1 MMKYKKD
8 ARVLHSKF
16 GEGIV
21 LFDSDDSV
29 IVRFESEIQSCRPQD
44 LKLILD
50 VKDAMA
56 SGESTPLRVMLPR
69 LQAQCIKSV
78 NDQWGVF
85 ARSKIDLLPHQLW
98 VCRQARMKDPC
109 RLMIADDVGL
119 GKTIEAGLILSSM
132 FAANRL
138 RRLLILV
145 PASLVEQWQ
154 QRMYDMFDI
163 RAQVYTSQGDTAT
176 SRFWEVS
183 DVVIASLDTLKMD
196 NPGRRG
202 RFLSAEPWDLVVVDE
217 AHHLNNEKKGGA
229 TQGYALI
236 ESMEEHE
243 KLRDMLFF
251 TGTPHK
257 GKNFSFLSLMKLLA
271 PQEFNPHGMMELQLD
286 KLRNYMIR
294 NNKYNVTDLQGNRL
308 FQPPVVRSMT
318 YAYSDEESEFY
329 NRLTSF
335 IETGMAY
342 AGSLNRETGS
352 IVMFV
357 LVTMQKLASSSV
369 AAVTNAIRR
378 RIRRFEEAKVER
390 ANLQEELKSYDEIE
404 DDYALDRKAQLEERI
419 LELASF
425 VQVGQNEQGSLK
437 ELLSLAERVKD
448 ETKIRTIME
457 TIEADYPDEPIVFFT
472 EYKATQAAIM
482 SALMKRYGERCVT
495 FINGDER
502 LEGVVMPDGRV
513 QNLSVSRFDA
523 KDAFNAG
530 NYRFIV
536 STEAAG
542 EGIDLQENCHVLFH
556 VDLPWNPM
564 RLHQRVGRLNRYGQK
579 CRVEVRSFRNPDTVE
594 SRIWDKLNA
603 KLENINLAFGAVME
617 QKEDM
622 FQLVLGMASQ
632 RDIQGLFAEA
642 PRNADEETLSK
653 WFDAKSGTIGGKD
666 VVKTVQQV
674 FGNAARFDYHQVSS
688 VLPRVDLPDLLPF
701 WKNLLSA
708 KERRLSVDGDLL
720 TFNTPDDW
728 RGFGILPKYE
738 EMQLTRK
745 PRDKNKILGSGHRIF
760 DIGLR
765 DALSFEGVVAVSSA
779 ITNDYLF
786 YTVYDKVTDDSK
798 EKGTRVYVCE
808 VGDDGLRR
816 ILVDWEALKLLNG
829 VSSSSTGHMN
839 RNIPA
844 SVFDECELAVVEYV
858 KHGDFAPRIPV
869 ASLSAAIVRSD
880 DSISRSGV
888 K

>member
-1 MMKYKKD
+1 MFAKD
-8 ARVLHSKF
+8 SKVRHVKHGNGVVLADL
-16 GEGIV
+16 G
-21 LFDSDDSV
+21 DSV
-29 IVRFESEIQSCRPQD
+29 LVRFETEIQSCLPAD
-44 LKLILD
+44 LKQVLD
-50 VKDAMA
+50 VQGAINA
-56 SGESTPLRVMLPR
+56 RAFSSLQSMLPR

-163 RAQVYTSQGDTAT
+163 RAQVYSSQGDTPT

-183 DVVIASLDTLKMD
+183 DVVVASLDTLKLD

-217 AHHLNNEKKGGA
+217 AHHLNNEEKGGA

-243 KLRDMLFF
+243 KLRDLLFF

-257 GKNFSFLSLMKLLA
+257 GKNFSFLSLMRLLA
-271 PQEFNPHGMMELQLD
+271 PKEFNPHGVMALQLD
-286 KLRNYMIR
+286 RLRNYMIR

-308 FQPPVVRSMT
+308 FQPPVVQSMT
-318 YAYSDEESEFY
+318 YAYSEAESEFY
-329 NRLTSF
+329 NKLTSF
-335 IETGMAY
+335 IESGMAY

-369 AAVTNAIRR
+369 AAVANALRK
-378 RIRRFEEAKVER
+378 RIRRFEDAKIER
-390 ANLQEELKSYDEIE
+390 KRLEDELKIYDEME
-404 DDYALDRKAQLEERI
+404 DEYSLDRKAQLEERI
-419 LELASF
+419 FELASF
-425 VQVGQNEQGSLK
+425 VQIGQNEQGALK
-437 ELLSLAERVKD
+437 ELLSLAEQVVD
-448 ETKIRTIME
+448 ETKIRAIME
-457 TIEADYPDEPIVFFT
+457 TIESEYPEEPIVFFT
-472 EYKATQAAIM
+472 EYKATQSAIM
-482 SALMKRYGERCVT
+482 HALMERYGEGCVT

-502 LEGVVMPDGRV
+502 LDGVVMPGGAVRS
-513 QNLSVSRFDA
+513 LSVSRFDA

-530 NYRFIV
+530 KFRFIV

-579 CRVEVRSFRNPDTVE
+579 KRVEVRSFRNPDTVE

-603 KLENINLAFGAVME
+603 KLENINQAFGAVME

-632 RDIQGLFAEA
+632 RDIQSLFAEA
-642 PRNADEETLSK
+642 PRNADEETLSR

-674 FGNAARFDYHQVSS
+674 FGSAARFDYHQVSS

-701 WKNLLSA
+701 WKNILSFN
-708 KERRLSVDGDLL
+708 ERRLTIDGDLL
-720 TFNTPDDW
+720 SFNTPDDW
-728 RGFGILPKYE
+728 RGFGVLRKYE
-738 EMQLTRK
+738 AMQLTRK
-745 PRDKNKILGSGHRIF
+745 PKDKNKILGSGHRIF
-760 DIGLR
+760 DMGLR
-765 DALSFEGVVAVSSA
+765 NALAIEGVVAASSGVSF
-779 ITNDYLF
+779 DYLF
-786 YTVYDKVTDDSK
+786 FTVFDQVTDAAK
-798 EKGTRVYVCE
+798 EKGVRTYVCE
-808 VGDDGLRR
+808 VGQEGLKRV
-816 ILVDWEALKLLNG
+816 LVDWEALKILNE
-829 VSSSSTGHMN
+829 VSPSSSVQPE
-839 RNIPA
+839 RNIP
-844 SVFDECELAVVEYV
+844 SSIIETCERAVLDIV
-858 KHGDFAPRIPV
+858 KSDDFAPKVPV
-869 ASLSAAIVRSD
+869 ASLCAAILH
-880 DSISRSGV
+880 G
-888 K
+888 

>member
-1 MMKYKKD
+1 MFAKD
-8 ARVLHSKF
+8 ANVRHLKHGSGVVLADL
-16 GEGIV
+16 G
-21 LFDSDDSV
+21 DSV
-29 IVRFESEIQSCRPQD
+29 LVRFETEIQSCLPAD
-44 LKLILD
+44 LKPVLD
-50 VKDAMA
+50 VKGAIETGA
-56 SGESTPLRVMLPR
+56 FSPLQSMLPR

-163 RAQVYTSQGDTAT
+163 RAQVYSSRGDTAT

-183 DVVIASLDTLKMD
+183 DIVVASLDTLKLD
-196 NPGRRG
+196 NPGRRD

-217 AHHLNNEKKGGA
+217 AHHLNNEEKGGA

-243 KLRDMLFF
+243 KLRDLLFF

-257 GKNFSFLSLMKLLA
+257 GKNFSFLSLMRLLA
-271 PQEFNPHGMMELQLD
+271 PKEFNPHGVMALQLD
-286 KLRNYMIR
+286 RLRNYMIR

-308 FQPPVVRSMT
+308 FLPPVVKAMT
-318 YAYSDEESEFY
+318 YAYSEAEAEFY
-329 NRLTSF
+329 NKLTSF
-335 IETGMAY
+335 IECGMAY

-369 AAVTNAIRR
+369 AAVASALRK
-378 RIRRFEEAKVER
+378 RIRRFEEAKAER
-390 ANLQEELKSYDEIE
+390 RQLEEELKSYDEME
-404 DDYALDRKAQLEERI
+404 DDYSLDRKAQLEERI
-419 LELASF
+419 FELASF
-425 VQVGQNEQGSLK
+425 VQICQNEQGALK
-437 ELLSLAERVKD
+437 ELLSLAEQVTD
-448 ETKIRTIME
+448 ETKIRTIMD
-457 TIEADYPDEPIVFFT
+457 TIETEYPNEPIVFFT
-472 EYKATQAAIM
+472 EYKATQAAM
-482 SALMKRYGERCVT
+482 MRALMDRYGERCVT

-502 LEGVVMPDGRV
+502 LDGVVMPDGSAR
-513 QNLSVSRFDA
+513 NLAVSRFDA
-523 KDAFNAG
+523 KDAFNEG
-530 NYRFIV
+530 KFRFIV

-579 CRVEVRSFRNPDTVE
+579 HRVEVRSFRNPDTVE

-603 KLENINLAFGAVME
+603 KLENINQAFGAVME

-632 RDIQGLFAEA
+632 KDIQSLFAEA
-642 PRNADEETLSK
+642 PRDADEESLSR

-701 WKNLLSA
+701 WKNLLA
-708 KERRLSVDGDLL
+708 YKERRLAVDGDLL
-720 TFNTPDDW
+720 SFNTPDDW
-728 RGFGILPKYE
+728 RGFGVLRKYE
-738 EMQLTRK
+738 SMQLTRK
-745 PRDKNKILGSGHRIF
+745 PKDKNKILGSGHRIF
-760 DIGLR
+760 DMGLKN
-765 DALSFEGVVAVSSA
+765 ALAIEGVIAVSSA
-779 ITNDYLF
+779 VSFDYLF
-786 YTVYDKVTDDSK
+786 FAVYDQVTDASK
-798 EKGTRVYVCE
+798 EKGVRTYVCE
-808 VGDDGLRR
+808 VDGFCLKRV
-816 ILVDWEALKLLNG
+816 LVDWEALKILNEVSPG
-829 VSSSSTGHMN
+829 SSSHSC
-839 RNIPA
+839 RNIPT
-844 SVFDECELAVVEYV
+844 SLIDECQHAVIDVV
-858 KHGDFAPRIPV
+858 KKDDFAPKIPV
-869 ASLSAAIVRSD
+869 ASLFAAILK
-880 DSISRSGV
+880 G
-888 K
+888 

>member
-1 MMKYKKD
+1 MFAKD
-8 ARVLHSKF
+8 ANVRHLKHGSGVVLADL
-16 GEGIV
+16 G
-21 LFDSDDSV
+21 DSV
-29 IVRFESEIQSCRPQD
+29 LVRFETEIQSCLPAD
-44 LKLILD
+44 LKPVLD
-50 VKDAMA
+50 VKGAIETGA
-56 SGESTPLRVMLPR
+56 FSPLQSMLPR

-163 RAQVYTSQGDTAT
+163 RAQVYSSRGDTAT

-183 DVVIASLDTLKMD
+183 DVVVASLDTLKLD
-196 NPGRRG
+196 NPGRRD

-217 AHHLNNEKKGGA
+217 AHHLNNEEKGGA

-243 KLRDMLFF
+243 KLRDLLFF

-257 GKNFSFLSLMKLLA
+257 GKNFSFLSLMRLLA
-271 PQEFNPHGMMELQLD
+271 PKEFNPHGVMALQLD
-286 KLRNYMIR
+286 RLRNYMIR

-308 FQPPVVRSMT
+308 FLPPVVKSMT
-318 YAYSDEESEFY
+318 YAYSEAEAEFY
-329 NRLTSF
+329 NKLTSF
-335 IETGMAY
+335 IESGMAY

-369 AAVTNAIRR
+369 AAVANALRK
-378 RIRRFEEAKVER
+378 RIRRFEEAKAER
-390 ANLQEELKSYDEIE
+390 SQLEEELKSYDEME
-404 DDYALDRKAQLEERI
+404 DDYSLDRKAQLEERI
-419 LELASF
+419 FELASF
-425 VQVGQNEQGSLK
+425 VQICQNEQGALK
-437 ELLSLAERVKD
+437 ELLSLAEQVTD
-448 ETKIRTIME
+448 ETKIRTIMD
-457 TIEADYPDEPIVFFT
+457 TIETEYPNEPIVFFT

-482 SALMKRYGERCVT
+482 RALMDRYGERCVT

-502 LEGVVMPDGRV
+502 LDGVVMPDGSAR
-513 QNLSVSRFDA
+513 NLAVSRFDA
-523 KDAFNAG
+523 KDAFNEG
-530 NYRFIV
+530 KFRFIV

-579 CRVEVRSFRNPDTVE
+579 HRVEVRSFRNPDTVE

-603 KLENINLAFGAVME
+603 KLENINQAFGAVME

-632 RDIQGLFAEA
+632 KDIQSLFAEA
-642 PRNADEETLSK
+642 PRDADEESLSR

-701 WKNLLSA
+701 WKNLLA
-708 KERRLSVDGDLL
+708 YKERRLTVDGDALS
-720 TFNTPDDW
+720 FNTPDDW
-728 RGFGILPKYE
+728 SGFGVLRKYE
-738 EMQLTRK
+738 SMQLTRK
-745 PRDKNKILGSGHRIF
+745 PKDKNKILGSGHRIF
-760 DIGLR
+760 DMGLKN
-765 DALSFEGVVAVSSA
+765 ALAIEGVVAVSSA
-779 ITNDYLF
+779 VSFDYLF
-786 YTVYDKVTDDSK
+786 FAVYDQVTDASK
-798 EKGTRVYVCE
+798 EKGVRTYVCE
-808 VGDDGLRR
+808 VDGFCLKRV
-816 ILVDWEALKLLNG
+816 LVDWEALKILNEVPPG
-829 VSSSSTGHMN
+829 SSSHSC
-839 RNIPA
+839 RNIPT
-844 SVFDECELAVVEYV
+844 SLIDECQHAVIGVV
-858 KHGDFAPRIPV
+858 KKDDFAPKIPV
-869 ASLSAAIVRSD
+869 ASLFAAILK
-880 DSISRSGV
+880 G
-888 K
+888 

>member
-1 MMKYKKD
+1 MFAKD
-8 ARVLHSKF
+8 SNVRHINHGNGVVLADL
-16 GEGIV
+16 G
-21 LFDSDDSV
+21 DSV
-29 IVRFESEIQSCRPQD
+29 LVRFETEIQSCLPAD
-44 LKLILD
+44 LKPVLD
-50 VKDAMA
+50 VKGAIETGA
-56 SGESTPLRVMLPR
+56 FSPLQSMLPR

-163 RAQVYTSQGDTAT
+163 RAQVYSSRGDTAT

-183 DVVIASLDTLKMD
+183 DVVVASLDTLKLD
-196 NPGRRG
+196 NPGRRD

-217 AHHLNNEKKGGA
+217 AHHLNNEEKGGA

-243 KLRDMLFF
+243 KLRDLLFF

-257 GKNFSFLSLMKLLA
+257 GKNFSFLSLMRLLA
-271 PQEFNPHGMMELQLD
+271 PKEFNPHGVMALQLD
-286 KLRNYMIR
+286 RLRNYMIR

-308 FQPPVVRSMT
+308 FLPPVVKSMT
-318 YAYSDEESEFY
+318 YAYSEAEAEFY
-329 NRLTSF
+329 NKLTSF
-335 IETGMAY
+335 IESGMAY

-369 AAVTNAIRR
+369 AAVANALRK
-378 RIRRFEEAKVER
+378 RIRRFEEAKAER
-390 ANLQEELKSYDEIE
+390 SQLEEELKSYDEME
-404 DDYALDRKAQLEERI
+404 DDYSLDRKAQLEERI
-419 LELASF
+419 FELASF
-425 VQVGQNEQGSLK
+425 VQICQNEQGALK
-437 ELLSLAERVKD
+437 ELLSLAEQVTD
-448 ETKIRTIME
+448 ETKIRTIMD
-457 TIEADYPDEPIVFFT
+457 TIETEYPNEPIVFFT

-482 SALMKRYGERCVT
+482 RALMDRYGERCVT

-502 LEGVVMPDGRV
+502 LDGVVMPDGSAR
-513 QNLSVSRFDA
+513 NLAVSRFDA
-523 KDAFNAG
+523 KDAFNEG
-530 NYRFIV
+530 KFRFIV

-579 CRVEVRSFRNPDTVE
+579 HRVEVRSFRNPDTVE

-603 KLENINLAFGAVME
+603 KLENINQAFGAVME

-632 RDIQGLFAEA
+632 KDIQSLFAEA
-642 PRNADEETLSK
+642 PRDADEESLSR

-701 WKNLLSA
+701 WKNLLA
-708 KERRLSVDGDLL
+708 YKERRLAVDGDLL
-720 TFNTPDDW
+720 SFNTPDDW
-728 RGFGILPKYE
+728 RGFGVLRKYE
-738 EMQLTRK
+738 SMQLTRK
-745 PRDKNKILGSGHRIF
+745 PKDKNKILGSGHRIF
-760 DIGLR
+760 DMGLKN
-765 DALSFEGVVAVSSA
+765 ALAIEGVIAVSSA
-779 ITNDYLF
+779 VSFDYLF
-786 YTVYDKVTDDSK
+786 FAVYDQVTDASK
-798 EKGTRVYVCE
+798 EKGVRTYVCE
-808 VGDDGLRR
+808 VDGFCLKRV
-816 ILVDWEALKLLNG
+816 LVDWEALKILNEVSPG
-829 VSSSSTGHMN
+829 SSSHSC
-839 RNIPA
+839 RNIPT
-844 SVFDECELAVVEYV
+844 SLIDECQHAVIDVV
-858 KHGDFAPRIPV
+858 KKDDFAPQIPV
-869 ASLSAAIVRSD
+869 ASLFAAILK
-880 DSISRSGV
+880 G
-888 K
+888 